1 MKKVALYIPSMG
13 GGGAERVML
22 ALASGLA
29 EKDIQVDLVLN
40 KVDGPYLKNASEK
53 INIVNLNT
61 SRVLSS
67 IIPLAKYLRKE
78 KPDVILSAMNY
89 VNIVTVLA
97 QLANG
102 SNTKVIVSEHNN
114 LTETKKEL
122 SFVKGCV
129 LTSLM
134 KWSYREAYRV
144 IAVSNGVADALTN
157 ELKIDRNKF
166 TTIYNPIFS
175 EDLVKR
181 SQESILHPWINNA
194 AFPLVLSVGR
204 LTSQK
209 DFRTLI
215 HAFKQVLEKKNCN
228 LIILG
233 EGELRPELEKLI
245 KSLGLENNIQ
255 LLGFVDNPYAWM
267 SHADLFVL
275 SSIREGFGN
284 VIVEAMACGT
294 PIVSTDCPSGPSE
307 ILEDGK
313 WGKLVPSGNSDLLAQ
328 SIIDSLDNPV
338 KVDVRTRA
346 EFFSVDNAVN
356 KYLDIFSSDSIS

>member
-1 MKKVALYIPSMG
+1 MN

-22 ALASGLA
+22 ALANGLA
-29 EKDIQVDLVLN
+29 EKDILVDLVLN
-40 KVDGPYLKNASEK
+40 KMDGTYLKDASAK
-53 INIVNLNT
+53 VNVVSLES
-61 SRVLSS
+61 SRALHS
-67 IIPLAKYLRKE
+67 ILPLAKYLRKE
-78 KPDVILSAMNY
+78 KPDFILSAMNY

-97 QLANG
+97 QLASG

-122 SFVKGCV
+122 SFVKGCA

-157 ELKIDRNKF
+157 ELKIDRSKI

-194 AFPLVLSVGR
+194 AVPLVLSVGR

-209 DFRTLI
+209 DFKTLI
-215 HAFKQVLEKKNCN
+215 NAFKQVLDKKNCN

-233 EGELRPELEKLI
+233 EGELRSELETLI
-245 KSLGLENNIQ
+245 KNLALENHIQ

-284 VIVEAMACGT
+284 VIVEAMACDT
-294 PIVSTDCPSGPSE
+294 PIVSTDCPSGPHE
-307 ILEDGK
+307 ILEGGK
-313 WGKLVPSGNSDLLAQ
+313 WGELVPPGDVELLSKA
-328 SIIDSLDNPV
+328 IINSLDNPV

>member
-1 MKKVALYIPSMG
+1 MQKIALYIPSMN

-22 ALASGLA
+22 ALANGLA
-29 EKDIQVDLVLN
+29 EKDILVDLVLN
-40 KVDGPYLKNASEK
+40 KVDGAYIKDASAK
-53 INIVNLNT
+53 VNIVSLDS
-61 SRVLSS
+61 SRAMRS
-67 IIPLAKYLRKE
+67 ILPLAKYLRKE
-78 KPDVILSAMNY
+78 KPDAILSAMNY
-89 VNIVTVLA
+89 VNIVTVMAHLA
-97 QLANG
+97 SG

-114 LTETKKEL
+114 LTESKKEL
-122 SFVKGCV
+122 SFIKGRI

-134 KWSYREAYRV
+134 SWAYRKANGIV
-144 IAVSNGVADALTN
+144 AVSNGVADALTN
-157 ELKIDRNKF
+157 ELKIDRNKI

-175 EDLVKR
+175 EDLIKR

-245 KSLGLENNIQ
+245 KSLGLDDNVQ

-294 PIVSTDCPSGPSE
+294 PIVSTDCPSGPHE
-307 ILEDGK
+307 ILEGGK
-313 WGKLVPSGNSDLLAQ
+313 WGDLVPSGNSDLLAQ